1 MSFSHVTHFVHI
13 QVRPDL
19 ETDFQTHFSPILDL
33 LSNCLDCEH
42 VEPKWYFDIDLRS
55 IPIDCL
61 EKKENR
67 FESRY
72 VSKYR
77 PGRNCNLL
85 SPTTDWKR
93 YYGAYNSFWKNTF
106 EWDDFRMV
114 WYEFVLKNWH
124 FRTFFLI
131 LIAYSKSPSCA
142 SFWGFDRF
150 ELFDVLKIRRIRSN
164 FWLDFVNSL
173 KRMHIRPP
181 GNRLFRMFFVRSFC
195 RPRISNISKL

>member
-93 YYGAYNSFWKNTF
+93 SYRAYNSFWKIHSNETISAWSDMNSFWRIDTF
-106 EWDDFRMV
+106 EP
-114 WYEFVLKNWH
+114 
-124 FRTFFLI
+124 FFL
-131 LIAYSKSPSCA
+131 
-142 SFWGFDRF
+142 FWLPIPKAHHVLRF
-150 ELFDVLKIRRIRSN
+150 EALTDLNCSTFWRFDEFGVIFGSILSI
-164 FWLDFVNSL
+164 L
-173 KRMHIRPP
+173 
-181 GNRLFRMFFVRSFC
+181 
-195 RPRISNISKL
+195 